1 MGIFRKI
8 STHIFF
14 LAGIIVLIFVVW
26 LSVSLVFKFGG
37 NQKNTFPIYTV
48 DTKSFTLFATE
59 RGVVSPA
66 KISPINSK
74 ISSNQA
80 KIVWLV
86 KEGTHVKK
94 GEIVARFDTK
104 PFVDQLQKAEQDYS
118 DAKATHVAAGKMLS
132 LQKEEEDGKIE
143 EAARK
148 LEIAK
153 IQANN
158 IKNGSGP
165 LKKKVFAQKL
175 HQAKRTLEISQ
186 SELADFNVL
195 LKKGHISTRERDKA
209 GDKVSTAIEQLQV
222 AQAEMDNFNT
232 YVWPRMQREAE
243 LLVNAA
249 KSNVLRVKRTGEILI
264 QNRIA
269 DVEKSRRKVELK
281 RKALQLSKVDVA
293 NCDITSPTDG
303 ILLYSKLPLN
313 NNRRKIRIGDSV
325 WFGQTFLKVPDTSAL
340 VADIYIRE
348 VDVARVSIGMTAEIV
363 VDAFPGKVFAG
374 ELESVASL
382 AKEDEEH
389 SNIRRFYARIRFTGN
404 SEKIHVG
411 MSVTTRIIEK
421 RLNNVIAV
429 PISAVFFEKGKTMVR
444 KKTDEKWERTQVLP
458 GARGQLW
465 VEIRDGLMVGDQ
477 IYSEG
482 Q

>member
-1 MGIFRKI
+1 L
-8 STHIFF
+8 F
-14 LAGIIVLIFVVW
+14 LFLLSGFQSLFSVVW

-37 NQKNTFPIYTV
+37 NTENTFQVYTV
-48 DTKSFTLFATE
+48 AKKNFTLFATE

-86 KEGTHVKK
+86 KEGTQVKK

-118 DAKATHVAAGKMLS
+118 DAKATHVAARKMLS
-132 LQKEEEDGKIE
+132 LQKEEEEGKIE

-165 LKKKVFAQKL
+165 LKQKVFAQKL

-222 AQAEMDNFNT
+222 AQAEIDNFKT

-249 KSNVLRVKRTGEILI
+249 KSTVLRVERTAEILI

-269 DVEKSRRKVELK
+269 EVEKSRRKVELK

-293 NCDITSPTDG
+293 NCTIISPTDG

-325 WFGQTFLKVPDTSAL
+325 WVGQTFLKVPDTSAL
-340 VADIYIRE
+340 VAEIYIRE
-348 VDVARVSIGMTAEIV
+348 VDVARVSVGMTAEIE
-363 VDAFPGKVFAG
+363 VDAFPRKVFGG

-382 AKEDEEH
+382 AKEDEEQT
-389 SNIRRFYARIRFTGN
+389 NIRKFYARIRFIGN
-404 SEKIHVG
+404 SDKIHVG
-411 MSVTTRIIEK
+411 MSVTTRIIEQQ
-421 RLNNVIAV
+421 LNDVIAV
-429 PISAVFFEKGKTMVR
+429 PISAVFYEKGKTMVR
-444 KKTDEKWERTQVLP
+444 KKINEKWERVSVLL

-465 VEIRDGLMVGDQ
+465 VEVRDGLRVGDQ

-482 Q
+482 L